1 MFAPSRLA
9 VRRGLIVLRVQP
21 HVQRAVGLLFQSR
34 ARFTL
39 TGSGAA
45 PFEGVRDGEIA
56 MLLLARGGLRV
67 DLEYVPLEVLLAGAG
82 ERLAAVRA
90 QQARVV
96 DPLGLRAVGCGRVG
110 QRNLRDKFREPC
122 RFCNGRIWLCREVLC
137 VEPYYP

>member
-21 HVQRAVGLLFQSR
+21 QVQRAVGLLFHSS

-39 TGSGAA
+39 AGSGAA

-82 ERLAAVRA
+82 ERLAVVRA

-96 DPLGLRAVGCGRVG
+96 DPLGLRAVGCGWESYSA
-110 QRNLRDKFREPC
+110 KFK
-122 RFCNGRIWLCREVLC
+122 G
-137 VEPYYP
+137 